1 MQLPGA
7 GWVRATLVE
16 CARNVLPPDEPEV
29 LRALSGVLWRV
40 EKAIRPRRA
49 EAFVEAAA
57 RLFAM
62 HDRAAERLAREGHDA
77 DLQRRLE
84 ELVLGRVEPAWLDRY
99 LDVSGLVP
107 DDPPA
112 CFLALAAPHPLAG
125 VCALARARPGL
136 TAIHPALPPIPGAT
150 WADRWL
156 RNRFTEL
163 RMRVPV
169 LWSDTA
175 AAAAPALAEGRD
187 VHAVL
192 TRSLGEAPVTDVERA
207 IEGGRVVGETLP
219 DFLASLAPA
228 PVRLVLVHRERDK
241 RWRIEITAAVKLEE
255 IVPRLAAHVRRWP
268 GQHLPWLA
276 ARVDGGDAP
285 H

>member
-1 MQLPGA
+1 M
-7 GWVRATLVE
+7 RASLVE

-29 LRALSGVLWRV
+29 LRALGGLLWRA
-40 EKAIRPRRA
+40 EKAVRPRRA
-49 EAFVEAAA
+49 EAFVEAAS
-57 RLFAM
+57 RLFDM

-99 LDVSGLVP
+99 LDLSGLVR

-112 CFLALAAPHPLAG
+112 CFLSLGAPHPLAG

-136 TAIHPALPPIPGAT
+136 SALHPGLPPTQGAT
-150 WADRWL
+150 RADRWL
-156 RNRFTEL
+156 HQRFTEL

-169 LWSDTA
+169 LWSDTLE
-175 AAAAPALAEGRD
+175 AAPRALAEGRD

-192 TRSLGEAPVTDVERA
+192 TRSLGEAPVTDVEGA
-207 IEGGRVVGETLP
+207 IAGGRVLGEALP
-219 DFLASLAPA
+219 NFLAALAPA

-241 RWRIEITAAVKLEE
+241 RWRIEITSEVKAVE
-255 IVPRLAAHVRRWP
+255 IAPTLAAHVRRWP